1 MLRRHGSTRLKDENR
16 AAVPRRATTFVGRRK
31 ELTALR
37 RLLRHARL
45 ITLTGAGGS
54 GKTRLATELSAIV
67 AARFPHGV
75 IFVDLT
81 TVGDEQLVVDSVASG
96 LGIASTDRDPVRA
109 VVDHL
114 RGRRVLLVLDNCEHL
129 LAPCAALA
137 AEILR
142 CGPSVS
148 LLATSRERL
157 NIEGE
162 TVWSVPPLSLPDTR
176 STAAADA
183 SDAVRLFVDRARLVH
198 PEFAL
203 DERNTADVVAVCR
216 AVDGIPLGIELAAA
230 RLGAATPAELTA
242 LLGDRLGTLVGGGR
256 DIADRQRTLRAT
268 IAWSH
273 DLLGAEQR
281 VLFRR
286 LAIFAGGQRVDA
298 IRDVCA
304 GAPVAADAVR
314 DLLAQLV
321 EKSVVWARP
330 DGDAM
335 RFGMLLPIREFAA
348 ERLRESGEIEATGAR
363 HHGLY
368 ARLAAEAWEARLHR
382 GARAELQRLWHEAD
396 DVRSALAASPDPIAS
411 MEMTA
416 DLFFVW
422 LMHAPNEGFR
432 RLRDAFER
440 LPDPPPELLARAA
453 RVLLACA
460 GQTGDY
466 SMDDALVPRM
476 RAAVE
481 DGGLDSE
488 RPYQLFQ
495 LGFHRERVAGD
506 LAGARDAFSAAVDAF
521 ETESP
526 GPDLV
531 LATAELGSVE
541 RQLGHMDIARRLID
555 DALERALR
563 IDDLY
568 GTIGAYFHRGWIEL
582 DEHDNAAARASFAA
596 GLELADGSDR
606 LSLAHQLEG
615 VACALAPSD
624 PRVAARLFGAAERL
638 RDEAVARLQ
647 PPWQPRVERG
657 IAETRD
663 ALGEPAWSR
672 ELTAGRALPVDG
684 VIALVLERTA
694 DRRAT
699 GGLSRRE
706 VEVARLVAAGMTNR
720 AIAGKLFLSERTVES
735 HVDHVL
741 TKLGFASRAQIAA
754 WVAGQQ
760 L

>member
-1 MLRRHGSTRLKDENR
+1 M
-16 AAVPRRATTFVGRRK
+16 AT
-31 ELTALR
+31 
-37 RLLRHARL
+37 
-45 ITLTGAGGS
+45 
-54 GKTRLATELSAIV
+54 
-67 AARFPHGV
+67 RFPDGV
-75 IFVDLT
+75 VFVDLT
-81 TVGDEQLVVDSVASG
+81 TVSDDTVVAGAVANALG
-96 LGIASTDRDPVRA
+96 LPTTDRDPVRA
-109 VVDHL
+109 VVEHL
-114 RGRRVLLVLDNCEHL
+114 RGRTVLLVLDNCEHL
-129 LAPCAALA
+129 IAPCAAVA

-142 CGPSVS
+142 RCPSVS
-148 LLATSRERL
+148 LLTTSRERL

-162 TVWSVPPLSLPDTR
+162 TVWQVPPLSLPVSPDT
-176 STAAADA
+176 APADA
-183 SDAVRLFVDRARLVH
+183 SDAVRLFVDRARLVQ
-198 PEFAL
+198 PDFAVH
-203 DERNTADVVAVCR
+203 EHNVADVVAVCR

-230 RLGAATPAELTA
+230 RLGTATPAELTA

-256 DIADRQRTLRAT
+256 DIAARQRTLRAT

-273 DLLGAEQR
+273 DLLSDAQR

-286 LAIFAGGQRVDA
+286 LAVFAGGQRVDA
-298 IRDVCA
+298 IREVCA
-304 GAPVAADAVR
+304 GAPIAADSVR
-314 DLLAQLV
+314 DLVAQLV

-330 DGDAM
+330 DGDSM

-348 ERLRESGEIEATGAR
+348 ERLRESGELEAASAR
-363 HHGLY
+363 HHALY
-368 ARLAAEAWEARLHR
+368 ARLAADVWAARRQR

-396 DVRSALAASPDPIAS
+396 EVRVALAASPDPPSS

-440 LPDPPPELLARAA
+440 LPEPPPELLARAA

-466 SMDDALVPRM
+466 SMDEALVPRM
-476 RAAVE
+476 IAAVYE
-481 DGGLDSE
+481 GGVESE
-488 RPYQLFQ
+488 RAYQNFQ
-495 LGFHRERVAGD
+495 IGFHRERVAGD
-506 LAGARDAFSAAVDAF
+506 LAGARDAFRAAVAAF

-541 RQLGHMDIARRLID
+541 RQLGNMEIARGLIN

-582 DEHDNAAARASFAA
+582 DEEDHAKARASFAA
-596 GLELADGSDR
+596 GIELADGSDR
-606 LSLAHQLEG
+606 LSLAHQVEG
-615 VACALAPSD
+615 VACALAASD
-624 PRVAARLFGAAERL
+624 PRRAARLFGAAERL
-638 RDEAVARLQ
+638 RQEAVARLQ

-657 IAETRD
+657 MAEVRV

-672 ELTAGRALPVDG
+672 ERSAGRALPVDG
-684 VIALVLERTA
+684 VITLALEPTGE
-694 DRRAT
+694 RRAA

-706 VEVARLVAAGMTNR
+706 AEVARLVAAGMTNR

-754 WVAGQQ
+754 WVAAQQ